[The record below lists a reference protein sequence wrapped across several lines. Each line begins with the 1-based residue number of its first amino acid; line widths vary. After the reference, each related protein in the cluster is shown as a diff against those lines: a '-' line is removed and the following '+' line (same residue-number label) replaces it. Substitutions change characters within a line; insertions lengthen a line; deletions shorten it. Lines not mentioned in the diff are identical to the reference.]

1 MGGPEERGFW
11 ARGPQSKDILDGRL
25 GGSMRNPESF
35 GVAGVEESRGGKSRR
50 TLDSRGGGGGV
61 FSLWQGHNSG
71 GQVTASCSPW
81 HCLLSHLATSP
92 HAPHRQIHAQH
103 TYNTHTPHAQIRTH
117 HR

>member
-35 GVAGVEESRGGKSRR
+35 RVAGVEESRGGKSRR

-61 FSLWQGHNSG
+61 FSPWQGHNSW
-71 GQVTASCSPW
+71 GQVTAYQSQ
-81 HCLLSHLATSP
+81 L
-92 HAPHRQIHAQH
+92 
-103 TYNTHTPHAQIRTH
+103 IR
-117 HR
+117 